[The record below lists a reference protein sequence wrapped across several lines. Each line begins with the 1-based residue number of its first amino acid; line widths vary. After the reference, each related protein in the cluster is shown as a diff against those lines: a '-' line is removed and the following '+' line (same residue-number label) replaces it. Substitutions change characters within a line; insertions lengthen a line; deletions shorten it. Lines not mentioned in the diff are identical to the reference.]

1 MKSSASRIAL
11 LVAVLAI
18 VSLPLV
24 AMAAEDE
31 GDEGATTQTS
41 VAPVDSGLSPAVVIE
56 DPEEAAALQDWTY
69 RYMVPAGLV
78 IAAVIV
84 LMVSIKYFTDV
95 VRRRYRIAEE

>member
-1 MKSSASRIAL
+1 MKSSTSRIAL
-11 LVAVLAI
+11 LLVALALF
-18 VSLPLV
+18 SLPLS
-24 AMAAEDE
+24 ALAAEDE
-31 GDEGATTQTS
+31 GDEGAATETT

-56 DPEEAAALQDWTY
+56 DAEEAAALQDWTY

-84 LMVSIKYFTDV
+84 LVISIKYFTDV